1 MGGAGAVRST
11 RLVVGGGNFCAASS
25 AGGVGG
31 MDHRAQKRAD
41 GLFLL
46 ADAACLD
53 CVCWRTNPATVDLLL
68 PGADFLRAGTL
79 SESNRLHATGCVVLD
94 SLVAEKADHDAASDA
109 NCSFCH
115 PRHWHGITRSLV
127 GTLSSGNEPRRVYVP
142 QPNRTNPRGEPGCL
156 VLPQQNPLAF
166 QSDLYLP
173 EMEHFTDGSS
183 SLHLVA
189 FGHYGVRGHLL
200 P

>member
-1 MGGAGAVRST
+1 MGGAGAVRTT

-25 AGGVGG
+25 AGRVGG

-46 ADAACLD
+46 ADTACLD
-53 CVCWRTNPATVDLLL
+53 CVCWRTNPAAVDFLL
-68 PGADFLRAGTL
+68 PGADFLCVGTF
-79 SESNRLHATGCVVLD
+79 SENDRLHAPGCVVLD
-94 SLVAEKADHDAASDA
+94 SLVAEKADHDAPSDA

-115 PRHWHGITRSLV
+115 ARRWHGVTRSLV
-127 GTLSSGNEPRRVYVP
+127 GTLSSGNEPRRIYLP
-142 QPNRTNPRGEPGCL
+142 QPNRANPRGEPGCL
-156 VLPQQNPLAF
+156 VLPQQNLLAF

-173 EMEHFTDGSS
+173 EMEHFSGGFTR
-183 SLHLVA
+183 LHLVA
-189 FGHYGVRGHLL
+189 FGHCCVRGHLL